1 MLGGPSAEVR
11 PLQTSEAPVHL
22 LETIRQLVDEAFDG
36 TLSSD
41 EWEHMLGG
49 WHVVILEEG
58 APISHAAV
66 VPRALEAA
74 GRLFRTGY
82 VEGVA
87 TAPGRRCEG
96 LGSSVMSQVA
106 SLLRSKFELGALSTG
121 RHAFYERLG
130 WQRWRGPTFVRHA
143 DDLVRTEEDDD
154 SVMVLRF
161 GPSLALD
168 LAGPI
173 SCEAR
178 TGDHW

>member
-1 MLGGPSAEVR
+1 MEK
-11 PLQTSEAPVHL
+11 
-22 LETIRQLVDEAFDG
+22 IRQLVEEAFDG

-41 EWEHMLGG
+41 DWEHMLGG
-49 WHVVILEEG
+49 WHVVILERK
-58 APISHAAV
+58 ALPSHTR
-66 VPRALEAA
+66 PSSPALEAA

-82 VEGVA
+82 GEGVA

-96 LGSSVMSQVA
+96 LGSSVVSQVA

-154 SVMVLRF
+154 SVTVLRF

-168 LAGPI
+168 LARPI